1 MSIHAPRWR
10 PSPESASKTT
20 LPAGNT
26 SPQFASPRFGSSFHD
41 NLREWFRP
49 APLRRRASAD
59 SSRKDPGR
67 RASQVIALAVH
78 AGVVIL
84 IFSPLGRLPSGA
96 GRPARETHVTPLDF
110 GELPHK
116 LPPGNNLARGGGG
129 GGDHSPRPTTIGR
142 LPKFMTAQFAPPSI
156 PRNPKP
162 ILVAEASLIG
172 PPDLQLPSPDLNFY
186 GDPLAKM
193 VDDSSGPGRGGG
205 MGNGQGTGIGPGQG
219 PGFGPGRGGGAGGDS
234 FEPGTNGVGF
244 PICVYCPDARY
255 SDDAR
260 KAKLQGVV
268 ELQVI
273 VSADGRTADIRVVR
287 GLGMGMEQQA
297 VEAVKNWRFNP
308 ALGPNRKPVPTQV
321 IIEVQFRLL

>member
-10 PSPESASKTT
+10 PPLESASKIA
-20 LPAGNT
+20 LPAGNA
-26 SPQFASPRFGSSFHD
+26 SPQFARPRFGSSFPD

-49 APLRRRASAD
+49 ALPLRRGSAD
-59 SSRKDPGR
+59 SSRKDPAR
-67 RASQVIALAVH
+67 RASQVIAFALH
-78 AGVVIL
+78 AGVAIL
-84 IFSPLGRLPSGA
+84 IFSPFGRLPG
-96 GRPARETHVTPLDF
+96 GTERPVRETHVTPLEF
-110 GELPHK
+110 GELLHK

-129 GGDHSPRPTTIGR
+129 GGDHSPRPATKGR
-142 LPKFMTAQFAPPSI
+142 LPKFTTAQFAPPSI

-172 PPDLQLPSPDLNFY
+172 PPDLQLPSPDLNFF

-193 VDDSSGPGRGGG
+193 VDDSGGPGGGGG
-205 MGNGQGTGIGPGQG
+205 MGNGEGTGIGPGEG
-219 PGFGPGRGGGAGGDS
+219 PGYGPGRNGGAGGGA
-234 FEPGTNGVGF
+234 FEPGSDGVGF
-244 PICVYCPDARY
+244 PVCVYCPDAKY

-273 VSADGRTADIRVVR
+273 VSADGRATDIRIVR
-287 GLGMGMEQQA
+287 GLGMSMEQQA
-297 VEAVKNWRFNP
+297 VEAVRNWRFKP